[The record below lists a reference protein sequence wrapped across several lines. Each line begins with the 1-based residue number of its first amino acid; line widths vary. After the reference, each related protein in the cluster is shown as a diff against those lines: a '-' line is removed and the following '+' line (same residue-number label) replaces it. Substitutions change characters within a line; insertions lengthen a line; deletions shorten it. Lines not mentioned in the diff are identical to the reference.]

1 MRDIARQN
9 EKNRADLFR
18 AVSQTMRI
26 HEAIIE
32 KDFWVCWILD
42 YLFHDSPWKESL
54 AFKGGT
60 SLSKAFGLIQRFSED
75 IDLILDWRLLGYSE
89 EAAWAERSATQQD
102 IFGKEANL
110 RTTAFLSNTMAS
122 VLQAALT
129 ERAAAPIAVEV
140 RGQEVLVHYPK
151 SFVLAAVQPQVI
163 LEIGPLA
170 AWIPNEPRAISP
182 YAAQQRPDLFTQ
194 TETTVR
200 TIAAARTFWEKATIL
215 HQEAHR
221 GKDKPLPPRY
231 SRHYYDLYRMSRS
244 SVAEEVLAQLEL
256 LDDVVQ
262 FKMRFYRC
270 PWAGYE
276 QAKPGCLRLAPPEHH
291 LAALRQDYRAMQ
303 TLLFGKIPDFDEVLA
318 GIAALERR
326 INESETSA
334 QQSAL

>member
-1 MRDIARQN
+1 MRDIARLDG
-9 EKNRADLFR
+9 KKRAELFR
-18 AVSQTMRI
+18 AVSQSMHV

-42 YLFHDSPWKESL
+42 YLFHDSPWQESL

-89 EAAWAERSATQQD
+89 TAAWAERSSTQQAV
-102 IFGKEANL
+102 FGKEANL
-110 RTTAFLSNTMAS
+110 RTTAFLSNTMAG

-129 ERAAAPIAVEV
+129 ERAAAPITVEV

-170 AWIPNEPRAISP
+170 AWVPNEPRSISP
-182 YAAQQRPDLFTQ
+182 YAAQRRTELFTQ

-221 GKDKPLPPRY
+221 DKEKPLPARY
-231 SRHYYDLYRMSRS
+231 SRHYYDLYRMSS
-244 SVAEEVLAQLEL
+244 APVADEALAKLDL
-256 LDDVVQ
+256 LNDVAQ
-262 FKMRFYRC
+262 FKLRFYRC
-270 PWAGYE
+270 PWAQYE
-276 QAKPGCLRLAPPEHH
+276 LAKPGTLRLSPPEHH
-291 LAALRQDYRAMQ
+291 LTALRQDYRATQ
-303 TLLFGKIPDFDEVLA
+303 TLLFGDIPDFDEVLT

-326 INESETSA
+326 INKSGTTA
-334 QQSAL
+334 

>member
-18 AVSQTMRI
+18 AASQSMQV

-42 YLFHDSPWKESL
+42 YLFHDSPWKESF

-75 IDLILDWRLLGYSE
+75 IDLILDWQLLGYSDE
-89 EAAWAERSATQQD
+89 TAWAERSSTQQAV
-102 IFGKEANL
+102 FGKEANL
-110 RTTAFLSNTMAS
+110 RTETFLSNKVAGI
-122 VLQAALT
+122 LQADLT
-129 ERAAAPIAVEV
+129 DRAEAPVTVEV

-151 SFVLAAVQPQVI
+151 SFLLAAVQPQVI

-170 AWIPNEPRAISP
+170 AWVPNEPRSISP
-182 YAAQQRPDLFTQ
+182 YAAQQRPDLFKQADTV
-194 TETTVR
+194 VR

-221 GKDKPLPPRY
+221 DKEKPLPARY
-231 SRHYYDLYRMSRS
+231 SRHYYDLYRMSNAP
-244 SVAEEVLAQLEL
+244 VADEALAKLDL
-256 LDDVVQ
+256 LNDVAQ

-270 PWAGYE
+270 PWAEYE
-276 QAKPGCLRLAPPEHH
+276 QAKPGTLRLSPPEHH
-291 LAALRQDYRAMQ
+291 RTALQQDYRAMQ
-303 TLLFGKIPDFDEVLA
+303 TLLFGDIPEFDEVLA

-326 INESETSA
+326 INKNGTTA
-334 QQSAL
+334 QQAVL